1 MKRRRVRPTRLEIQG
16 LTAYRDTVEVDFSE
30 LDLFAITGETG
41 AGKSSL
47 VDAISFALFGRAPRV
62 GSGVKDLIS
71 QGADRLKVSLE
82 FRSNG
87 ERYRIYRETGRR
99 GQKPPQ
105 IERYDKQQGEWMPE
119 EADRVK
125 DANAFIERLL
135 QMDYE
140 AFVRSVVLPQG
151 QFQEFLS
158 GDRDQRR
165 KVLDRLL
172 DLELYERI
180 ARRANSIAHE
190 SEREAERIGERLRD
204 ELSDA
209 TPEELKNAKA
219 QLKALEAQ
227 AKELAAVREATE
239 AALRIAGRLT
249 DARNRHETAT
259 KAGDEIAERLKRARD
274 LLSGGQKALD
284 ATNAEVIAVQK
295 AIKATD
301 YDSDLHLRLSQ
312 CGPLLREIDRRAE
325 GETKLAAEIAKAQAA
340 LKKLEGEEG
349 AERKK
354 YEDAQAATKARHDE
368 YEAARHT
375 NAAAL
380 LRKDL
385 QKGDSCPVCGQ
396 AVATLPPGEKAA
408 ALDKIRDAWEK
419 AQAAEKT
426 AQQRQAEAEKVVL
439 RERDSIVNKEAQR
452 AQAKSDLVARQE
464 ELRKLLPDPSLD
476 HKAIAVRIAALEG
489 AKKELYSLQ
498 RREKETIAARDKTAA
513 EIAAAKSDVTTLETQ
528 AKVHVAEVEAAAKAI
543 TEAEATLRAA
553 LGKRADVIEAIDRGR
568 DASAVLRGQL
578 LSAQAEERGV
588 LQDIGAAGKH
598 IEHVASNIELAK
610 KLRTDEKTHREACG
624 VAKDLASLLRTD
636 ALPSFIREEALRRL
650 AEDGSKRLDEISKGR
665 YEFAV
670 DGQDFLIVDKW
681 NAGDSRPVRT
691 LSGGETFLASLALAL
706 ALAEQLPALGG
717 HGAGTLESLFIDE
730 GFSHLDSETLDIV
743 ASALEVLGE
752 DRSRLIGVITHVP
765 ALAERMP
772 ARITVHKS
780 QAGSTVTVG

>member
-1 MKRRRVRPTRLEIQG
+1 MKRRRVRPTKLEIQG

-47 VDAISFALFGRAPRV
+47 VDAISFALFGKAPRV

-87 ERYRIYRETGRR
+87 ENYRIYRETGRR

-172 DLELYERI
+172 DLELYERM
-180 ARRANSIAHE
+180 ARRANAIAHE
-190 SEREAERIGERLRD
+190 SEREAERIAERLRD
-204 ELSDA
+204 ELGDA
-209 TPEELKNAKA
+209 TPEALKQAKVELKT
-219 QLKALEAQ
+219 LEAQ

-239 AALRIAGRLT
+239 AALRIADRLT
-249 DARNRHETAT
+249 DARSRHETAT
-259 KAGDEIAERLKRARD
+259 KADSEIVERLKRARD

-284 ATNAEVIAVQK
+284 AADAEVIAVQK
-295 AIKATD
+295 AVKSAN
-301 YDSDLHLRLSQ
+301 YDPDLHLRLSQ
-312 CGPLLREIDRRAE
+312 CGPLLREIERSTE
-325 GETKLAAEIAKAQAA
+325 GEKRLVSEIAQAQAS
-340 LKKLEGEEG
+340 LKKLEAEAG
-349 AERKK
+349 ATRKK
-354 YEDAQAATKARHDE
+354 HADAQATTKTRHDD

-385 QKGDSCPVCGQ
+385 QKGDLCPVCGQ
-396 AVATLPPGEKAA
+396 AVVALPTGEKAA
-408 ALDKIRDAWEK
+408 ALDKLREAWEK
-419 AQAAEKT
+419 AQTAESA
-426 AQQRQAEAEKVVL
+426 AQQRLAETEKAVS
-439 RERDSIVNKEAQR
+439 RERDAIASREAHLAEVR
-452 AQAKSDLVARQE
+452 SDQARRHE
-464 ELRKLLPDPSLD
+464 ELRKLVPDPSLNQ
-476 HKAIAVRIAALEG
+476 KTIAVRVAALEG
-489 AKKELYSLQ
+489 AKKELDALQ
-498 RREKETIAARDKTAA
+498 RREREAIAARDRTAA

-528 AKVHVAEVEAAAKAI
+528 AKVHA
-543 TEAEATLRAA
+543 TEAEAAKKAIAEAEAA
-553 LGKRADVIEAIDRGR
+553 LRTASSNWANVVEAIDRGH
-568 DASAVLRGQL
+568 DAADVLREH
-578 LSAQAEERGV
+578 LSNTHNEERGV
-588 LQDIGAAGKH
+588 IQRIGASGQH
-598 IEHVASNIELAK
+598 IEQIAANIELAK
-610 KLRTDEKTHREACG
+610 RLRAEEKVHRETCR
-624 VAKDLASLLRTD
+624 VAKDLASLLRID

-650 AEDGSKRLDEISKGR
+650 AADGSRRLDEISKGR

-681 NAGDSRPVRT
+681 NAGDSRSVRT

-730 GFSHLDSETLDIV
+730 GFSHLDADTLDIV